1 MVVRFF
7 NGEEVRFV
15 SCGEATLLAMLIGV
29 KINGVVS
36 RVYSC
41 PSQMHGRNIKNN
53 KKLLWL
59 KIVVLV
65 AQDNQQSHLQI

>member
-1 MVVRFF
+1 M
-7 NGEEVRFV
+7 
-15 SCGEATLLAMLIGV
+15 
-29 KINGVVS
+29 
-36 RVYSC
+36 YSC

-65 AQDNQQSHLQI
+65 AKIIICKFEQVLFHSLDESVSIHWTGMER